1 MRKAFKIGLWTLT
14 LLVYFTG
21 MGGLLYITQKNDCQL
36 ACNNISVKIK
46 GPHHF
51 VSEEGI
57 ADFIERKCGNL
68 IGERLANIDLYGI
81 ESAIGRLNAVEDS
94 EAWVTKDGTLHI
106 EVEQR
111 DPVIKILDSDK
122 EGYYVDI
129 HGISF
134 PLSKSYE
141 AEVPVIRCKKAKG
154 MDREWLLAAIDFV
167 HKMSRDDHWNSRIVS
182 YSVANND
189 DFILHSEKEE
199 IIFGDFRDIDRKLR
213 YLDKYFTK
221 IQPREDGY
229 KRVNIKYK
237 GQIICRKKDM

>member
-1 MRKAFKIGLWTLT
+1 
-14 LLVYFTG
+14 
-21 MGGLLYITQKNDCQL
+21 
-36 ACNNISVKIK
+36 
-46 GPHHF
+46 
-51 VSEEGI
+51 
-57 ADFIERKCGNL
+57 
-68 IGERLANIDLYGI
+68 
-81 ESAIGRLNAVEDS
+81 
-94 EAWVTKDGTLHI
+94 
-106 EVEQR
+106 
-111 DPVIKILDSDK
+111 
-122 EGYYVDI
+122 
-129 HGISF
+129 
-134 PLSKSYE
+134 
-141 AEVPVIRCKKAKG
+141 

-229 KRVNIKYK
+229 KIVNIKYK